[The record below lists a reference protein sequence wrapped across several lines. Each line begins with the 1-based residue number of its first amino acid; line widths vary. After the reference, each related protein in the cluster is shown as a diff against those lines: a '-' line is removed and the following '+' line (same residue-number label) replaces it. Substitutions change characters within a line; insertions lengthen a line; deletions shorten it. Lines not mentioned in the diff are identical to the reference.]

1 MKFLFIVPRYHINL
15 HYRAKSLIK
24 HGHKVH
30 VLAMYKGK
38 SEDYDAVEPE
48 ILGYSWFFKLINR
61 FVKKPK
67 DQLMKNPFELRYA
80 HPGFF
85 QTFWRIKKINPDVLV
100 IKNIQSIYSIFA
112 LIFARLLGKKIIV
125 LLQIDKYRPKQ
136 KSLSVDLVGKI
147 FGAKV
152 ITPIS
157 GDRKYSN
164 KNKNLF
170 YIPYAVDVKDFDKK
184 YFQDNKINI
193 VCVGKFQE
201 RKGQLVLLKAINQ
214 LKDYFDIKLTLIG
227 EEDEGKYTDDLLHY
241 IKENNLSHIVERK
254 IKLPHKEVLEFFKT
268 QDILVLPS
276 WDEAASVSIAEAMA
290 GKLAVLST
298 YDNGTRCYI
307 EEGENGYLFRERSV
321 EDLVEL
327 LKKVF
332 ADRDKIVQM
341 GERSFELA
349 KEHHSDEKFYEKFS
363 KII

>member
-1 MKFLFIVPRYHINL
+1 MKFLFVVPRYHTNL
-15 HYRAKSLIK
+15 HYRAKTLIK

-48 ILGYSWFFKLINR
+48 ILGYSWCFKLINR

-85 QTFWRIKKINPDVLV
+85 KTFWRIKKINPDVLV

-112 LIFARLLGKKIIV
+112 LIFGRLLGKKIIV

-136 KSLSVDLVGKI
+136 KSHSVDLVGKL

-164 KNKNLF
+164 KNKNLL
-170 YIPYAVDVKDFDKK
+170 YIPYVVDVKDFDKT
-184 YFQDNKINI
+184 YFKDNKINI

-201 RKGQLVLLKAINQ
+201 RKGQLVLVKAINQ
-214 LKDYFDIKLTLIG
+214 LKDYFDLKLTLIG
-227 EEDEGKYTDDLLHY
+227 EEDEGKYTDNLLHY
-241 IKENNLSHIVERK
+241 IKENKLSNIVERK
-254 IKLPHKEVLEFFKT
+254 IKLPHKEVLEFLKT
-268 QDILVLPS
+268 QYLLVLPS
-276 WDEAASVSIAEAMA
+276 WDEAASVSVAEAMA
-290 GKLAVLST
+290 SKLAVLST

-307 EEGENGYLFRERSV
+307 EEGENGYIFKEKSV
-321 EDLVEL
+321 DDL
-327 LKKVF
+327 LKILKQVF
-332 ADRDKIVQM
+332 ADRDKITQM
-341 GERSFELA
+341 GQRSFELA
-349 KEHHSDEKFYEKFS
+349 QENNSAKNFMKNLIK
-363 KII
+363 